1 MVEPTRVPLQP
12 IKKGSLTK
20 VWGGVIAVILVAAAF
35 AWFNAPHGVKVTEIA
50 AGSGPHPTKEDVAFV
65 DYVGKL
71 PSGTVFDQSHPL
83 NLPVPGMLPEGT
95 PLPLAQMMPG
105 FTEGVVQMQKGGKYE
120 LFIPAEK
127 AYGATPPPGSPIPAN
142 SDLTFE
148 ITLHDFMPQA
158 EAEQR
163 IQVLQQ
169 MMQAQQ
175 SRQGQGA
182 PGGAAPGAPQAG
194 PPPGD

>member
-12 IKKGSLTK
+12 IQKGSMGKLWAGIF
-20 VWGGVIAVILVAAAF
+20 VVLLVAAAA
-35 AWFNAPHGVKVTEIA
+35 AWWTVPHGVKVKELIA
-50 AGSGPHPTKEDVAFV
+50 GTGASPGKGDVVFI

-71 PSGTVFDQSHPL
+71 PNGTVFDQSRPL
-83 NLPVPGMLPEGT
+83 NLPVQGILPEGT
-95 PLPLAQMMPG
+95 PMPVTGVIPG
-105 FTEGVVQMQKGGKYE
+105 FTEGLEKMKKGGKYE

-127 AYGATPPPGSPIPAN
+127 AYGAAPPPGSPIPAN

-169 MMQAQQ
+169 MMQQQ
-175 SRQGQGA
+175 QGQRGQGA
-182 PGGAAPGAPQAG
+182 PEGATPGAP
-194 PPPGD
+194 PPQSGQ

>member
-127 AYGATPPPGSPIPAN
+127 AYGAHPPEGSPIPPN

-148 ITLHDFMPQA
+148 VTLHDFIPQA
-158 EAEQR
+158 EFEQR
-163 IQVLQQ
+163 VQMLQQ

-175 SRQGQGA
+175 GKGA
-182 PGGAAPGAPQAG
+182 PGGAEGAPAPQ
-194 PPPGD
+194 PGQ

>member
-12 IKKGSLTK
+12 IKKGSLAK
-20 VWGGVIAVILVAAAF
+20 VWAGVILVVLVAAAF
-35 AWFNAPHGVKVTEIA
+35 AWLNAPHGVKVTELV

-95 PLPLAQMMPG
+95 PLPLGQMMPG
-105 FTEGVVQMQKGGKYE
+105 FTEGLVQMQKGGKYE

-127 AYGATPPPGSPIPAN
+127 AYGAHPPEGSPIPPN

-148 ITLHDFMPQA
+148 ITLHDFIPQA
-158 EAEQR
+158 EFEQR
-163 IQVLQQ
+163 VQMLQR

-175 SRQGQGA
+175 GKGA
-182 PGGAAPGAPQAG
+182 PGGAEGAPAPEG
-194 PPPGD
+194 APPPQPGQ